1 MKSIHIGILL
11 LFPLLSWASGNQKND
26 ANINGHVI
34 DAKTKE
40 HLPYVAIAL
49 KGTTI
54 GITTD
59 ATGHYFL
66 KDLPVGEFTLA
77 ASYVGYKTV
86 EKKIK
91 IEAQKTLEVNFEL
104 EEEHLSLSEVVVSA
118 TRNETKKQE
127 AGIIVNVLS
136 AKLFETVSSA
146 NLAESVCFQP
156 GLRVENNCGNCGT
169 TQLRING
176 LEGQY
181 SQVLIDSRPIF
192 SSLAA
197 VYGLE
202 QLPVAMVERIE
213 VVRGGGSALFGSSAI
228 GGVVNII
235 TKEPLRNSV
244 TLSNSTTIFNDGTAD
259 MNTSVNG
266 SFVSDDH
273 KTGVYL
279 FGMIKDR
286 NPYDRNSDG
295 FSDIPE
301 INSETLGFRGYYRT
315 GTYSKLTAEY
325 HHIHEIRRGGNNFGN
340 PPHEADIAEYLHH
353 KINGGGVK
361 FDLFSPDYKHRLA
374 VYASAQSIRRNSYFA
389 AERNTNNY
397 GNTGDKTFVGGVQ
410 YTRSF
415 GCLWLMPAELTG
427 GVEYT
432 YNELNDVYATLNR
445 NLKQTTGITGGY
457 LQNEWKTRQWGFL
470 FGARLDK
477 HKLMDKPVFSPR
489 GTLRYNL
496 SDNVN
501 FRASYSSG
509 YRAPQTYNEDLH
521 IAAVGGSLG
530 LIELAPGLKPE
541 YSHSVSTS
549 ADLYRNVGKLQTN
562 LLIEGFYTTLNDV
575 FTLGKTGEDN
585 LGNLI
590 YTRHNGSGATVK
602 GVNIEFKM
610 ASPGIFDWQMGYTYQ
625 QSRYKKPEQWS
636 EQLAPQQKMF
646 RAPDSY
652 GYFTSNINI
661 SHDWKTS
668 VFGNYTG
675 SMLVRH
681 TSDDLDM
688 EKNTP
693 GFFDMGVKL
702 SYHFHLGKASE
713 FEINGGVKNVFDNF
727 QKDLDYGQMKDAA
740 YTYGPTLPRMFFVGM
755 KISM

>member
-1 MKSIHIGILL
+1 
-11 LFPLLSWASGNQKND
+11 
-26 ANINGHVI
+26 GHVI
-34 DAKTKE
+34 DAKTRE
-40 HLPYVAIAL
+40 HLPYVTIAL
-49 KGTTI
+49 KGTTV

-66 KDLPVGEFTLA
+66 KALPIGEFTLS
-77 ASYVGYKTV
+77 ASFLGYKTV
-86 EKKIK
+86 EKKVK
-91 IEAQKTLEVNFEL
+91 IEAQKTLEINFEL
-104 EEEHLSLSEVVVSA
+104 EEESLSLSEVVVSA

-136 AKLFETVSSA
+136 TKLFETVSSV

-202 QLPVAMVERIE
+202 QLPVAMIERIE

-244 TLSNSTTIFNDGTAD
+244 TLSNSTNIFNDGMAD
-259 MNTSVNG
+259 MNTSING

-286 NPYDRNSDG
+286 NPYDRNDDG
-295 FSDIPE
+295 FSDIPK

-315 GTYSKLTAEY
+315 GTFSKLTAEY
-325 HHIHEIRRGGNNFGN
+325 HHINEIRRGGNRFDN
-340 PPHEADIAEYLHH
+340 PPHKADIAEYLHH
-353 KINGGGVK
+353 KIDGGGLK
-361 FDLFSPDYKHRLA
+361 FDLFSSDYKHRLA
-374 VYASAQSIRRNSYFA
+374 LYASAQSIKRDSYFA
-389 AERNTNNY
+389 AERNTDNY
-397 GNTGDKTFVGGVQ
+397 GNTNDKTFVGGAQ

-415 GCLWLMPAELTG
+415 YRLWFMPAELTG

-432 YNELNDVYATLNR
+432 YNKLNDVYATLNR
-445 NLKQTTGITGGY
+445 DMKQTTSIAGAY
-457 LQNEWKTRQWGFL
+457 LQNEWKTKQWGIL

-477 HKLMDKPVFSPR
+477 HNLMDKPVFSPR

-496 SDNVN
+496 NDKVN

-509 YRAPQTYNEDLH
+509 YRAPQAYNEDLH

-530 LIELAPGLKPE
+530 LIKLASGLKPE
-541 YSHSVSTS
+541 YSHSVSAST
-549 ADLYRNVGKLQTN
+549 DLYRNFGKLQTN
-562 LLIEGFYTTLNDV
+562 LLVEGFYTTLDDI
-575 FTLGKTGEDN
+575 FTLEKTGEDN
-585 LGNLI
+585 QGNI
-590 YTRHNGSGATVK
+590 VYTRRNGSGATVK
-602 GVNIEFKM
+602 GINMELKM
-610 ASPGIFDWQMGYTYQ
+610 ALPDVFDFQMGYTYQ
-625 QSRYKKPEQWS
+625 QSRYKNPEQWS
-636 EQLAPQQKMF
+636 EQLAPQKKMF
-646 RAPDSY
+646 RAPDCY
-652 GYFTSNINI
+652 GYFTANLNV
-661 SHDWKTS
+661 SHDCKVS
-668 VFGNYTG
+668 IFGNYTA

-681 TSDDLDM
+681 TLNDIDI

-693 GFFDMGVKL
+693 DFFDMGVKL

-713 FEINGGVKNVFDNF
+713 LEINGGVKNIFDSF
-727 QKDLDYGQMKDAA
+727 QKDMDYGQMKDAA
-740 YTYGPTLPRMFFVGM
+740 YTYGPASPRMFFVGM
-755 KISM
+755 KVSM